1 MLQDFTKI
9 PFDVVILAG
18 QSNAEGC
25 GFGTVDTPYAPS
37 KRVMYMNRDDTV
49 SMAVERVERNA
60 VQTNFGLSF
69 AREYLAAGRLA
80 EGRSLLI
87 LRAAEGGAGFLG
99 GRWRP
104 TDDLFLHMMEM
115 IRTALALNPENR
127 LVALLWHQGE
137 NDVGQ
142 GATYE
147 VHYRHLSTLVTMVR
161 DAFGVPELPF
171 LAGDFTPLWRE
182 EKGELCAP
190 VSEAVRAVCRDVGF
204 ADFVETDGLVSN
216 FETVAEHP
224 LGWPHDS
231 IHFSRAALY
240 LLGERYFRAFAA
252 IADRPQGRRAPQ

>member
-9 PFDVVILAG
+9 PFDVVILSG

-25 GFGTVDTPYAPS
+25 GFGSVDAPYAPN
-37 KRVMYMNRDDTV
+37 KRVMYMNRDDTI
-49 SMAVERVERNA
+49 SLAVERVERNA
-60 VQTNFGLSF
+60 AQTNFGLSF

-87 LRAAEGGAGFLG
+87 LRAAAGGTGFLSG
-99 GRWRP
+99 HWGT
-104 TDDLFLHMMEM
+104 TDALFLQMMEM

-127 LVALLWHQGE
+127 LVAMLWHQGE
-137 NDVGQ
+137 NDVNR

-147 VHYRHLSTLVTMVR
+147 GHYQNLSTLITTVR
-161 DAFGVPELPF
+161 DTFHVPKLPF

-182 EKGELCAP
+182 EKGEACAP
-190 VSEAVRAVCRDVGF
+190 VSDAVRAVCRDVGY
-204 ADFVETDGLVSN
+204 ADFVETDGLASN

-231 IHFSRAALY
+231 IHFSREALY
-240 LLGERYFRAFAA
+240 LLGKRYFSAFAA
-252 IADRPQGRRAPQ
+252 IAD